1 MSLDGTILFVHCH
14 KLYVLPKNMHF
25 QSRTKIQVSTILHNV
40 VPVPD
45 GQDT

>member
-1 MSLDGTILFVHCH
+1 MLLVQCH

-25 QSRTKIQVSTILHNV
+25 QSRRKIQVSTSLHNL

-45 GQDT
+45 GQDYCT